1 MKFSNKMDD
10 DRVKKMEK
18 TSLPETKRRR
28 LFLKQERANQ
38 KDASEVS
45 GWQLLSLR
53 TYEHFIFYEKQMRTI
68 FACIFLKIGLGAEAD
83 IETILDPVSK
93 PTFGAV
99 QKLKNTRPLFIIFD
113 LETTGLSKLSPRI
126 FKFIPWHIKYMYNMY
141 YHWQNK
147 YISNLFW

>member
-1 MKFSNKMDD
+1 MDD

-45 GWQLLSLR
+45 EGSTYQSGWQLLSLR

-68 FACIFLKIGLGAEAD
+68 FACIFLKIGHGAEAD
-83 IETILDPVSK
+83 IETILDPV
-93 PTFGAV
+93 
-99 QKLKNTRPLFIIFD
+99 
-113 LETTGLSKLSPRI
+113 
-126 FKFIPWHIKYMYNMY
+126 
-141 YHWQNK
+141 
-147 YISNLFW
+147 